1 MWSHLTNH
9 CFLQTA
15 LLLPCLREET
25 SLGGSK
31 DKRKLRRTLRKT
43 ERERKRESPSHYA
56 NFGCRMLFPC
66 TAWSRHSKH
75 QWQAGN
81 TASPWALEQARHTR
95 NSEERGNRALCSRPE
110 APRIHGTDRA
120 AWSWIIVVDSKNYRL
135 GLTQTLGYKGRKE
148 KGLPHRWNMSE
159 AEKRKSQDA
168 RRRPA
173 VQGQKR
179 LVWHVR
185 RRKQV
190 KISTTVLGNRRCHD
204 QGRNFNVIR
213 WLLILE
219 GQPGY

>member
-1 MWSHLTNH
+1 
-9 CFLQTA
+9 
-15 LLLPCLREET
+15 
-25 SLGGSK
+25 
-31 DKRKLRRTLRKT
+31 
-43 ERERKRESPSHYA
+43 
-56 NFGCRMLFPC
+56 
-66 TAWSRHSKH
+66 
-75 QWQAGN
+75 
-81 TASPWALEQARHTR
+81 
-95 NSEERGNRALCSRPE
+95 
-110 APRIHGTDRA
+110 
-120 AWSWIIVVDSKNYRL
+120 
-135 GLTQTLGYKGRKE
+135 
-148 KGLPHRWNMSE
+148 MSE

-219 GQPGY
+219 GPPGY